1 MKFNIYKLKSTGKLE
16 PDVRTSIN
24 NFVSTSLNQIEN
36 EIVNEFIKKQEGL
49 VGITNLGDE
58 LRRNEALNKIFDQEH
73 EGNVIIKMTGNK
85 MSFLK
90 VFVNAI
96 NDFSHLNIYFFILER
111 NFGKSAN
118 IVDNTFV
125 KIDEIEKELKTLSN
139 NFRSINE
146 NLSLH
151 IIEMIQFENHI
162 IENFGKYAF
171 LHSK

>member
-1 MKFNIYKLKSTGKLE
+1 VYK
-16 PDVRTSIN
+16 R
-24 NFVSTSLNQIEN
+24 Q
-36 EIVNEFIKKQEGL
+36 
-49 VGITNLGDE
+49 
-58 LRRNEALNKIFDQEH
+58 H

-96 NDFSHLNIYFFILER
+96 NDFSNLNIYFFILDR
-111 NFGKSAN
+111 AFGKSAN

-125 KIDEIEKELKTLSN
+125 KVDEIEKELMILNN
-139 NFRSINE
+139 NFRTTNE

-151 IIEMIQFENHI
+151 IIEMVQFDNYI